1 MAARRQQQGYE
12 LPFIFRIYDDAGNG
26 IMYKAVEQL
35 DDDTYMCVGT
45 RIVGTHNGY
54 TIWEFGGYMDA
65 MPIAS
70 IHEIVHPRVLPR
82 REAMHIIEEEE
93 LPDYLREYYWY
104 FDDTSYW
111 CMRMP
116 STHIGHR
123 TRSRSSSSSNSN
135 SKSKKKGKSKS
146 KGKSRKAAGGG
157 GSSGGW

>member
-26 IMYKAVEQL
+26 IMYKAIEQL

-45 RIVGTHNGY
+45 RIVGTHDGY

-65 MPIAS
+65 MPVAS
-70 IHEIVHPRVLPR
+70 MHEIVQPRVLPR
-82 REAMHIIEEEE
+82 REAMHIIEEEG

-111 CMRMP
+111 CMRMEA
-116 STHIGHR
+116 THIARR
-123 TRSRSSSSSNSN
+123 TRSRSSSSN